1 VVSNETSTIAWL
13 WNFAATIRKF
23 GGVFLKVGVAGAGAV
38 GCHYGSMLQ
47 RAGVDVAYLARG
59 EHLEVLQRDGLTH
72 VSGGRTEQLKVSAS
86 DDAKIL
92 ADCDAVLLAC
102 KTTGLAAMCEQ
113 IVPFIG
119 KATVLMAMQNG
130 VAAPD
135 IVAGYFPENPLLAAS
150 AFIGARIESPGV
162 VIHSAAGHLRLGM
175 WGDSNGRSEEVMGE
189 LIAAWNRS
197 GVDAQEVAD
206 MRAMLWHK
214 MLWNCGFNA
223 ITALT
228 RRYARDI
235 AADSDSARWVREA
248 MAETAAVAEAL
259 GVTLPADAAEQ
270 HMQLTMKAGEVKTS
284 MWQDMEHGHRTEI
297 EAMNGHVVELG
308 RELGIAT
315 PTNDLLAS
323 LIRAAER

>member
-1 VVSNETSTIAWL
+1 
-13 WNFAATIRKF
+13 
-23 GGVFLKVGVAGAGAV
+23 LKVGIAGAGAV

-47 RAGVDVAYLARG
+47 RAGVEVVYLARG
-59 EHLEVLQRDGLTH
+59 AHLDVMQREGLTH
-72 VSGGRTEQLKVSAS
+72 ISNGHSERLKVTAS
-86 DDAKIL
+86 DDASLL

-113 IVPFIG
+113 LVPVVSSS
-119 KATVLMAMQNG
+119 TVLMTMQNG

-135 IVAGYFPENPLLAAS
+135 IVAGYFPDSPLLAAS
-150 AFIGARIESPGV
+150 AFIGARIERPGV
-162 VIHSAAGHLRLGM
+162 VVHSAAGHLRLGS
-175 WGDSNGRSEEVMGE
+175 WGDHPERSEAVMRE

-197 GVDAQEVAD
+197 GVDAQEVPD

-228 RRYARDI
+228 RRYAKDI
-235 AADSDSARWVREA
+235 AADTDSARWVRDA

-259 GVTLPADAAEQ
+259 GVTLPADAADQ
-270 HMQLTMKAGEVKTS
+270 HIQLTLKTGEVKTS
-284 MWQDMEHGHRTEI
+284 MWQDMEHGHATEI
-297 EAMNGHVVELG
+297 EAMNGHVAGLG

-315 PTNDLLAS
+315 PVNDLLAS
-323 LIRAAER
+323 LIRAAEASRN